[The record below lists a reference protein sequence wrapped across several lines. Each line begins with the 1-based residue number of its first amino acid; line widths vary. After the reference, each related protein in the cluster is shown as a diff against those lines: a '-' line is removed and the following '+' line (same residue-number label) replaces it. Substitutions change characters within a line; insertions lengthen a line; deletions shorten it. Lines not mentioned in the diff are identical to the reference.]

1 MAQNLQMQQRLA
13 EKLIILNEHAVGML
27 VRIYNIKRVLAEF
40 RPEILKDKAIQAAI
54 EKVYLKKFPLYDS
67 KASQLTVV
75 NQKKE
80 DILQALSLFYLTFV
94 EILTLK
100 DQIVELLT
108 TIDALQFHFDIVLN
122 FDLTKNYLE
131 LVTSYITLMIL
142 ISQVDDRKAVLSLYN
157 NAFELKNS
165 KSDPSYHRLGQMLID
180 YEAPLKKLTEE
191 FVPHSRHVI
200 PALKSLH
207 KIYTT
212 RNLSA
217 EELRTYQVLAIFY
230 DSSKMANIPS
240 TEMIQCEYLSLETM
254 ERWIVF
260 GFLVCNQGLSDP
272 SAVEL
277 WKLALQSNLCFTLY
291 RTDMLLYSDIINFFE
306 NMKGQNKRASEVK
319 EFQIYSLQNSAI
331 FHKERRKFLRNSLR
345 DLSLAFAEH
354 PGLLGP
360 KALYVFQGLSLA
372 RDEILWLL
380 RHIHLSTLKKQN
392 MKISP
397 DDFTDRQLP
406 ELIFYMEDIK
416 VLVKKYKE
424 VVQSYYSQYLSG
436 YDSVLLQQLMSTIS
450 LCPPDELVLL
460 NSFVESL
467 SGLQDI
473 AGNDYNNVQ
482 LKGFRLDWF
491 RFQAMTS
498 GSKVDLELKTV
509 GELAKHMNTVI
520 FHTKMVD
527 SLDEMLEETT
537 ELSIYCFHTPILE
550 HHFNQCMEFL
560 PQHRYSLVFPLI
572 CSHFMMA
579 THSHCPEERMS
590 IGNTSLKYINW
601 FLKHICNE
609 IVGVVTKICAQNV
622 EMDQKLLPS
631 EAVPALLYQQLKT
644 KDKEK
649 KDKKLQE
656 PSKPGIESIRKN
668 REQLSNLDKYYM
680 ALTDLCYAINYSPVI
695 SVWDHCF
702 IPQEFLLQTLE
713 AMLTKVIAD
722 LTQIVTDGK
731 TVAKPK
737 DVLCAIQSHLNI
749 LQNVGNFVHLDIS
762 RLLRKVLLEQ
772 SQPVDSNGEKTITSK
787 YKHWYVDVLMTHV
800 LCNFEQMTYSPT
812 RKSIICLA
820 QSHVDPLTTAAEDF
834 INIQEFRALAELIGP
849 YGMKYVEDQMIYAI
863 TAHFD
868 EIKKLVKAR
877 KDILIQVRTN
887 FDKPGILDLVNQKLM
902 TSHKNTQSDGDVLL
916 SNLIKIG
923 LIMAVHSL
931 LKEALNDV
939 LTQRIPYLLG
949 AIQEFQDWEF
959 QNNKSLLVTDLL
971 SSIGVKCP
979 VDPSLL
985 RRLQSVY
992 ASTESNKDDYDTACL
1007 LLVFLA
1013 ISLPRLVYW
1022 DQTIFKASLD
1032 AHFNSSHCIAYGLSQ
1047 VSGALFS
1054 LYGPDDAGVR
1064 LKEFL
1069 NLASSSLLQLSQQN
1083 DKDSARNRESVYLIL
1098 DQIVKESTFLTM
1110 DQLESCF
1117 PYVLLRNA
1125 YHGLYKVTPS
1135 EL

>member
-1 MAQNLQMQQRLA
+1 
-13 EKLIILNEHAVGML
+13 
-27 VRIYNIKRVLAEF
+27 VLAEF

-424 VVQSYYSQYLSG
+424 VVQCYYSQYLSG

-498 GSKVDLELKTV
+498 GSKVNLELKTV

-695 SVWDHCF
+695 SVFDHCF

-959 QNNKSLLVTDLL
+959 QNNKSLV
-971 SSIGVKCP
+971 
-979 VDPSLL
+979 SLI
-985 RRLQSVY
+985 
-992 ASTESNKDDYDTACL
+992 
-1007 LLVFLA
+1007 FL
-1013 ISLPRLVYW
+1013 
-1022 DQTIFKASLD
+1022 IFTHLIFLTLDFKLILD
-1032 AHFNSSHCIAYGLSQ
+1032 ANIIICFLLAHLNSSHCIAYGLSQ
-1047 VSGALFS
+1047 VAGALFS